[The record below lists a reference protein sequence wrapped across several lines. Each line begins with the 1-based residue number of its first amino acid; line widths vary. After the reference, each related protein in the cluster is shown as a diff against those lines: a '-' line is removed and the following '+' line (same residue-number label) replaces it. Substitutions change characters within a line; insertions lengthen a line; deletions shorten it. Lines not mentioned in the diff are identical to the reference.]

1 MMKVIIAKTK
11 CHVTTHDN
19 PQKRVDEIKRSKY
32 ALGKNPENLTKSQ
45 QILPRL

>member
-19 PQKRVDEIKRSKY
+19 PQKRVGVIFPCNIHSPLRISKF
-32 ALGKNPENLTKSQ
+32 
-45 QILPRL
+45 